1 MLLPTIIILAFIN
14 LFPFVYLIRMSF
26 IKFSLTPGQP
36 SQFVGLNNWIEM
48 FRDRGVL
55 HSWIVTIKYY
65 AASLF
70 FQMVLGTVIALLL
83 YRIRILQ
90 SALTLIMSAPLFLAP
105 VLVGLLWRLLLDP
118 SYGIYFHWMNRL
130 GVFKFLEMIGLSE
143 VKSIFGS
150 NSLALPAIIAID
162 TWEWTPLI
170 MMIVLAGLVTIPN
183 ELIEAASIDGA
194 SMWQRVR
201 FIILPLLKST
211 FIVAILI
218 RTMDLVRFF
227 TIIFVT
233 TAGGPADLTKILA
246 IRIHE
251 NAFRFYKLGY
261 ASTLGISLLAVT
273 ILLGSIFIRA
283 ISRREG

>member
-1 MLLPTIIILAFIN
+1 
-14 LFPFVYLIRMSF
+14 
-26 IKFSLTPGQP
+26 
-36 SQFVGLNNWIEM
+36 
-48 FRDRGVL
+48 
-55 HSWIVTIKYY
+55 
-65 AASLF
+65 
-70 FQMVLGTVIALLL
+70 
-83 YRIRILQ
+83 
-90 SALTLIMSAPLFLAP
+90 
-105 VLVGLLWRLLLDP
+105 
-118 SYGIYFHWMNRL
+118 MNRL
-130 GVFKFLEMIGLSE
+130 GIFKFLEMIGFSE

-201 FIILPLLKST
+201 YIMLPLLKST

-233 TAGGPADLTKILA
+233 TGGGPADLTKILA